1 MRLVHETRNML
12 LNAEMKLKASLF
24 RTESRGN
31 HYREDYPNTDDKNWL
46 AWVVIEKDKNN
57 NINICNGGGL

>member
-1 MRLVHETRNML
+1 MI

-31 HYREDYPNTDDKNWL
+31 HYREDYPETNDKDWL
-46 AWVVIEKDKNN
+46 AWVVIEKDKGGEMKLSKVPV
-57 NINICNGGGL
+57 NG